1 MPESRIYRSENTLI
15 FEGEFLMN
23 DLLRPLVGLHQAVQ
37 NAGYRDLVLDFSGCT
52 AAFAGPMLALCA
64 QIMRLRQARV
74 DVELIWPNDQ
84 KLARLFRNANWAHF
98 IEPRNCPPSEF
109 KGHSQVPATHFTN
122 GDEQQKAVTRIV
134 NAILGAIPDLERK
147 ELAALE
153 WSINE
158 ITDNVLNHAQ
168 SPIGGLVQV
177 STFQRSRK
185 RIEYIVADAGLGIPS
200 TLRSSHLN
208 LTSDAAALEQAIREG
223 VTRDKNVGQ
232 GNGLYGSYQ
241 ICSHSNGFFQIES
254 GYGKLM
260 FSEREG
266 LRIGTERIPYEGTL
280 VAAQIDFS
288 VPRLLEE
295 ALKFG
300 GNSHQPV
307 DYVELRYE
315 QHDTENLLF
324 KMAEESQ
331 SFGSRVAGAPV
342 RKKLLNLAR
351 MCPNR
356 KIVLD
361 FENVPLVSS
370 SFADEVVGKLF
381 AELGP
386 LAFMQ
391 RFDFR
396 NIDQTV
402 RQLVDRAI
410 AQRLAVGGSSDA

>member
-1 MPESRIYRSENTLI
+1 MSDARIFRSGNTLV
-15 FEGEFLMN
+15 FEGQFLMN
-23 DLLRPLVGLHQAVQ
+23 DMLRPLVGLHQAVQ
-37 NAGYRDLVLDFSGCT
+37 DAGYRDLVLDFSRCT

-64 QIMRLRQARV
+64 QVMKLRASRV
-74 DVELIWPNDQ
+74 DIALVWPHDE
-84 KLARLFRNANWAHF
+84 KLARLFKNANWAHF

-122 GDEQQKAVTRIV
+122 PDEQQKAVNRIV
-134 NAILGAIPDLERK
+134 NAILGAIPDLNRK

-158 ITDNVLNHAQ
+158 VTDNVLNHAQ
-168 SPIGGLVQV
+168 SAIGGLVQV
-177 STFQRSRK
+177 STFQRTRK
-185 RIEYIVADAGLGIPS
+185 RVEYIVADAGLGIPT
-200 TLRSSHLN
+200 TLRATHTSLN
-208 LTSDAAALEQAIREG
+208 SDAAALEQAIREG
-223 VTRDKNVGQ
+223 VTRDTNVGQ
-232 GNGLYGSYQ
+232 GNGLFGSYQ
-241 ICSHSNGFFQIES
+241 ICSHSNGFFQVES

-260 FSEREG
+260 FTDREG
-266 LRIGTERIPYEGTL
+266 LRIATERVPYEGTL

-295 ALKFG
+295 ALSFG
-300 GNSHQPV
+300 GRVHQPT
-307 DYVELRYE
+307 DYVELHYE
-315 QHDTENLLF
+315 QHGTADLLF
-324 KMAEESQ
+324 KIAEESQ

-351 MCPNR
+351 MCPNQR
-356 KIVLD
+356 IILN

-391 RFDFR
+391 RFQFQE
-396 NIDQTV
+396 IDQTA

-410 AQRLAVGGSSDA
+410 AQRMAVGGSQ

>member
-1 MPESRIYRSENTLI
+1 MSDARIFRSGNTVV
-15 FEGEFLMN
+15 FEGQFLMN
-23 DLLRPLVGLHQAVQ
+23 DMLRPLVGLHQAVQ
-37 NAGYRDLVLDFSGCT
+37 DAGYRDLVLDFSQCT

-64 QIMRLRQARV
+64 QIMRLQHSRV
-74 DVELIWPNDQ
+74 DVELIWPNDD

-122 GDEQQKAVTRIV
+122 GEEQQKAVNRIV
-134 NAILGAIPDLERK
+134 NAILGAIPDLNRK
-147 ELAALE
+147 ELSALE

-158 ITDNVLNHAQ
+158 ITDNVLNHSQ

-177 STFQRSRK
+177 STFQRTRK
-185 RIEYIVADAGLGIPS
+185 RVEYIVADAGVGIPN
-200 TLRSSHLN
+200 TLRTTRPELN
-208 LTSDAAALEQAIREG
+208 SDAAALEQAIREG

-241 ICSHSNGFFQIES
+241 ICSHSNGFFQLES

-260 FSEREG
+260 FTDRDG

-288 VPRLLEE
+288 VPHLLEE
-295 ALKFG
+295 ALQFG
-300 GNSHQPV
+300 GKTHQTV

-315 QHDTENLLF
+315 QHGTEDLLF
-324 KMAEESQ
+324 KVAEESL

-342 RKKLLNLAR
+342 RKRLLNLAR
-351 MCPNR
+351 MCPNQR
-356 KIVLD
+356 IILD
-361 FENVPLVSS
+361 FENVALVSS

-391 RFDFR
+391 RFQFQR
-396 NIDQTV
+396 IDQTV

-410 AQRLAVGGSSDA
+410 AQRMAAGG